1 VANDRGLREMTAA
14 AKVKGILAQLERTG
28 TGTVRNGMARYGLVA
43 SRAFGVP
50 MGKLLLMR
58 KQLGV
63 DQPLSLAL
71 WKTGWYEARLLASLV
86 GDPARVTRA
95 QMNAWAR
102 SFENWGD
109 TDTVCFQ
116 LFDRTPHAW
125 DVAPKWAASPR
136 EFVRRGGYVLMAC
149 LALHDKR
156 AADHKFTPFVRLL
169 EKGAGDERNF
179 VKKGIVWA
187 FRGIA
192 RRSPALRR
200 AVTEACTRLAASGDP
215 PSRWVGKT
223 TLREMRK

>member
-1 VANDRGLREMTAA
+1 MTGA
-14 AKVKGILAQLERTG
+14 AKVKAVLALLERTG
-28 TGTVRNGMARYGLVA
+28 TEAVRKGMARYGLVA
-43 SRAFGVP
+43 RRAFGVP
-50 MGKLLLMR
+50 MGKLLQMR

-71 WKTGWYEARLLASLV
+71 WKSGWYEARLLASLV

-125 DVAPKWAASPR
+125 DLAPKWAASPR

-149 LALHDKR
+149 LALHDTE
-156 AADHKFTPFVRLL
+156 AADHRFLPFIRLL

-179 VKKGIVWA
+179 VKKGIVWG

-200 AVTEACTRLAASGDP
+200 AVTAACTRLAASDERP
-215 PSRWVGKT
+215 RIWVGKT
-223 TLREMRK
+223 TLLELRK